1 MKINSSLQLQEE
13 QVHKLQIQPLQA
25 QLFPVAAVGCCVLS
39 TILALG
45 ISLAG

>member
-1 MKINSSLQLQEE
+1 MKINSSLQLQEV
-13 QVHKLQIQPLQA
+13 QVQKLQIQPLQA
-25 QLFPVAAVGCCVLS
+25 QLFPVAAVGCCVLG